1 MGRFRR
7 VHASRSNTYGLKFS
21 LIWRERVEVERI
33 LPTDNAQLTDSTRGQ
48 KGQKRRNGESRHN
61 LGTIL

>member
-21 LIWRERVEVERI
+21 LIWRRRAEVE
-33 LPTDNAQLTDSTRGQ
+33 LA
-48 KGQKRRNGESRHN
+48 
-61 LGTIL
+61 LGVDAT